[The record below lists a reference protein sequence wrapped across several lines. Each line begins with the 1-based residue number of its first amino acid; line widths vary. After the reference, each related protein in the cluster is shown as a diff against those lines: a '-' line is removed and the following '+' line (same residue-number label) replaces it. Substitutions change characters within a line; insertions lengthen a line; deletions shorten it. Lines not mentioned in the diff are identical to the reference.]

1 MDRVLRLVRSAM
13 PAIFAGVCAL
23 TIPAQGEPSPSFSL
37 SPIKPYGVLPNI
49 ALPPEGGF
57 AVPEYGTNTDI
68 NRVYLAPDNHLV
80 IAFSY
85 RDKGV
90 LMSDMYDTTSKQR
103 IFPDKAY
110 QAARDN
116 EVEFGYVRTHG
127 LRQLGP
133 LMGVKTPSGW
143 QVWSGYVGGRICPNN
158 PYFNEITINRNNMAA
173 VEFSLFKKRPRPAK
187 VRLAPDCGVESA
199 TYRYEDVYPNFY
211 SSDAGFL
218 METGRFL
225 IWFNW
230 NGTSPFLNGRN
241 DFVAVPLKAIRPVLN
256 QDREDGFAASS
267 RNIRK
272 ADDLIDSYA
281 HEQMKRTPHG

>member
-1 MDRVLRLVRSAM
+1 MNRAKRLVRSAM

-23 TIPAQGEPSPSFSL
+23 VFPALGEPPQSFSL
-37 SPIKPYGVLPNI
+37 SPIKPFGVLPNI

-57 AVPEYGTNTDI
+57 VVPEYGTNTEI
-68 NRVYLAPDNHLV
+68 NRIYLAPDNHLV

-85 RDKGV
+85 HDKGV
-90 LMSDMYDTTSKQR
+90 LMSDMYDTAAKRR

-116 EVEFGYVRTHG
+116 EVEFGYVRAHD

-143 QVWSGYVGGRICPNN
+143 QVWSDYVGGQICPNN
-158 PYFNEITINRNNMAA
+158 SYFNEITINRNNTAA
-173 VEFSLFKKRPRPAK
+173 VEFSLFKKRPRPTK
-187 VRLAPDCGVESA
+187 IRLDPDCGVESA
-199 TYRYEDVYPNFY
+199 TYRYEDIYPSFY
-211 SSDAGFL
+211 SNDAGFL

-230 NGTSPFLNGRN
+230 NGTSSFLNGR
-241 DFVAVPLKAIRPVLN
+241 DDIVAVPLKAIRPILN
-256 QDREDGFAASS
+256 KDRDDGLAASS
-267 RNIRK
+267 QNIRK
-272 ADDLIDSYA
+272 ADEVIDSFA
-281 HEQMKRTPHG
+281 HEQIKRTPHG